1 MSLLMIPPKR
11 LGLRKRKSANGQEVL
26 NRLKEYLDGCIDGP
40 VKILCGFW
48 ADQQLA
54 ISYKELRQ
62 AVRDGALSAETISQ
76 WQQDYSVLVKNKLA
90 SMWTEAIAAGPSGQP
105 LLDGVRFKLDMQTS
119 GILSWVNE
127 RSAEFVTSSTQ
138 EQKEAIAALLGK
150 KMRDNHTVDELARM
164 IRPCIGLTEGQAMA
178 NARYY
183 DHIVETLTNEH
194 PRMSKAS
201 IRQKALDAAS
211 KYAERQ
217 HRQRALTI
225 AQTESAF
232 AYNRG
237 ADEGVRQAQERNY
250 LGICKKRWS
259 TSRDDAVCKVCASLE
274 GMEIEMDESFNFKGK
289 TLFAGFKMLPPAHPR
304 CACGIEYIE
313 IYPPQTMIMQTTD
326 YLIRD
331 NDLGIDTSAERMVI
345 DDAISAVPAKVKEM
359 LEQGT
364 IIDVG
369 KIGACQ
375 YNYIKDI
382 LYVAKDADKT
392 SVIHEIGHMVDNK
405 MLDGSKVMDTL
416 IGAVGAVDIMKIRSE
431 IYYDAS
437 DNPVEILL
445 VNCPKFISEYQGRIY
460 ADTIWDA
467 FDDEG
472 NFRYELMKEYV
483 SEGFREYIE
492 NPMNLLTKDP
502 ELFLMLSEVVM

>member
-1 MSLLMIPPKR
+1 
-11 LGLRKRKSANGQEVL
+11 
-26 NRLKEYLDGCIDGP
+26 
-40 VKILCGFW
+40 
-48 ADQQLA
+48 
-54 ISYKELRQ
+54 
-62 AVRDGALSAETISQ
+62 
-76 WQQDYSVLVKNKLA
+76 
-90 SMWTEAIAAGPSGQP
+90 
-105 LLDGVRFKLDMQTS
+105 
-119 GILSWVNE
+119 
-127 RSAEFVTSSTQ
+127 
-138 EQKEAIAALLGK
+138 
-150 KMRDNHTVDELARM
+150 
-164 IRPCIGLTEGQAMA
+164 
-178 NARYY
+178 
-183 DHIVETLTNEH
+183 
-194 PRMSKAS
+194 
-201 IRQKALDAAS
+201 
-211 KYAERQ
+211 
-217 HRQRALTI
+217 
-225 AQTESAF
+225 
-232 AYNRG
+232 
-237 ADEGVRQAQERNY
+237 
-250 LGICKKRWS
+250 
-259 TSRDDAVCKVCASLE
+259 
-274 GMEIEMDESFNFKGK
+274 
-289 TLFAGFKMLPPAHPR
+289 
-304 CACGIEYIE
+304 
-313 IYPPQTMIMQTTD
+313 
-326 YLIRD
+326 
-331 NDLGIDTSAERMVI
+331 
-345 DDAISAVPAKVKEM
+345 M

-416 IGAVGAVDIMKIRSE
+416 IGAVGEVDIMKIRSE